1 MRARDTGRATKQGAF
16 IKAGCP
22 EATITITLWNEG
34 PEAYAP
40 DVFGNEI
47 IIERRI
53 GKTASYAIKTARG
66 RKIGHRRE
74 DLDAVLE
81 ALQINA
87 ANPITVMTQAGRRLS
102 SLSS

>member
-1 MRARDTGRATKQGAF
+1 MRARDTGRATNQAAF

-22 EATITITLWNEG
+22 EATITITLWTEG

-40 DVFGNEI
+40 DVFGDEI

-53 GKTASYAIKTARG
+53 GRTASYAIKTALA

-74 DLDAVLE
+74 DLDAVLK

-87 ANPITVMTQAGRRLS
+87 ANPITVMTQVGHRLS
-102 SLSS
+102 SLQS